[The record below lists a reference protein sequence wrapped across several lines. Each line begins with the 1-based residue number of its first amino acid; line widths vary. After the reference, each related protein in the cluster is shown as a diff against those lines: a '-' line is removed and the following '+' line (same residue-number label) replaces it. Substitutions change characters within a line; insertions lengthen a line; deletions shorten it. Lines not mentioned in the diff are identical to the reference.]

1 MFKCLG
7 PDGSSHRFAGTLPR
21 LIADGEVCQHCDNE
35 VHRHQGPLLT
45 RDYEFHLRLAAKA
58 LLDVGNGLTY
68 TEAASRARATAGRDP
83 YGGAQPNGT
92 LVAEWIDVLAPPLV
106 DAHAETS
113 WPETVLVDSTNFI
126 ISNTRTGTSKQAFA
140 IVAVYG
146 YAQHSARGR
155 LLGLHAMHEH
165 LAESYC
171 EAFAAFEHRGN
182 QRSGAHGA
190 WAPPTML
197 VTDGEWALLNGMAS
211 YWKAGIGADCG
222 TGSAPYAKRCE
233 WHLRKN
239 AKLALKKA
247 GITSFDH
254 PIQPILDVAFKTPAG
269 WDAFCLAAQDFP
281 QIARYVKRNDAQV
294 RDQVARRAT
303 LPQHHSS
310 AALETV
316 LERVRQQV
324 ERRAFAFRNQR
335 RTNLLLGLMRNHELR
350 VDDLDHYTRLLREAA
365 KTNGGRIE
373 YQRLGYCTGRA
384 FDLRP

>member
-1 MFKCLG
+1 MGRRPSLLDPPRCPQVGHEDRRVTLGGTYGSPPRQMFKCLS
-7 PDGSSHRFAGTLPR
+7 PDGSSHRFAGILPR
-21 LIADGEVCQHCDNE
+21 LVADGEVCQHCDNE

-45 RDYEFHLRLAAKA
+45 RDHEFHLRLAAKA

-211 YWKAGIGADCG
+211 YWKAGIGAD
-222 TGSAPYAKRCE
+222 SDLLKYAVHAPVNRASSCR
-233 WHLRKN
+233 LR
-239 AKLALKKA
+239 
-247 GITSFDH
+247 
-254 PIQPILDVAFKTPAG
+254 Q
-269 WDAFCLAAQDFP
+269 
-281 QIARYVKRNDAQV
+281 
-294 RDQVARRAT
+294 
-303 LPQHHSS
+303 
-310 AALETV
+310 
-316 LERVRQQV
+316 ER
-324 ERRAFAFRNQR
+324 
-335 RTNLLLGLMRNHELR
+335 
-350 VDDLDHYTRLLREAA
+350 
-365 KTNGGRIE
+365 
-373 YQRLGYCTGRA
+373 
-384 FDLRP
+384 